1 MCLELQLAQLT
12 LMQQIYPDNEQ
23 FAQDLRD
30 IQMEVTPQETDEEKQ
45 KREEAEQRVM
55 LVVLQHGELV
65 GHGDL
70 MTRCAECMAAWQHCC
85 EALFLGKNVNLLHL
99 AEMLRITRFVAFC
112 LKCRD
117 FPRHKMFATRHLKL
131 FCTPTLQSPQSP
143 QSLQYLQSPKSP

>member
-1 MCLELQLAQLT
+1 MVAMCLELQLAQLT

-70 MTRCAECMAAWQHCC
+70 MTRCAECMAAWQHCW
-85 EALFLGKNVNLLHL
+85 EALFCQALRGAHLRQIRIFVNLLHL
-99 AEMLRITRFVAFC
+99 AEMSQLTRVVTFW
-112 LKCRD
+112 LNCRN
-117 FPRHKMFATRHLKL
+117 
-131 FCTPTLQSPQSP
+131 
-143 QSLQYLQSPKSP
+143 